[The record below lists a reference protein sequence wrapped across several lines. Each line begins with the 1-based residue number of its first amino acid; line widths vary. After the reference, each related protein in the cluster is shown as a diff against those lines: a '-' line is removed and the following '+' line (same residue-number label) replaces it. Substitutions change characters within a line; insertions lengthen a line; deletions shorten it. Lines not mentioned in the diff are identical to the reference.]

1 MTNHEEH
8 WITTREAAARLDVP
22 PRELYQLID
31 EGQLPAFKDGRD
43 LRLRTEDVDD
53 YRSTR
58 PSA

>member
-1 MTNHEEH
+1 MNA
-8 WITTREAAARLDVP
+8 REAAARLGVP

-31 EGQLPAFKDGRD
+31 EGQLPASKDGRD